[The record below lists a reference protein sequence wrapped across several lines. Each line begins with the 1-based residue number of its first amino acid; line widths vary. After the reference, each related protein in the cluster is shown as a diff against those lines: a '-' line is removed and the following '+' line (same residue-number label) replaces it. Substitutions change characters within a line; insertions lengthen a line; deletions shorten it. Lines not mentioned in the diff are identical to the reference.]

1 MKKRVLILDDDLNVC
16 RQIKY
21 ALQDATTDVY
31 YAFSVAE
38 GMKHFME
45 QNYCL
50 VIMDIALSEADGNE
64 LLKIMKRAKTIPI
77 LVLSSKPGQEAKLSA
92 YQAGAHAYME
102 KPYELEECLAQAEA
116 LMDLY
121 VNLKQPEDR
130 SYTLAFGMDLIIDP
144 DRRVV
149 TLSGEELN
157 LTRKEFDLLFC
168 LARHAGQVLSREQ
181 LYERIW
187 KNENTYNIDDPVK
200 THIKTLRKKL
210 TAANREYIKNVWGI
224 GYRFVDDH
232 KK

>member
-1 MKKRVLILDDDLNVC
+1 
-16 RQIKY
+16 
-21 ALQDATTDVY
+21 
-31 YAFSVAE
+31 
-38 GMKHFME
+38 
-45 QNYCL
+45 
-50 VIMDIALSEADGNE
+50 MDIALSEADGNE

-157 LTRKEFDLLFC
+157 LTRQEWGLF
-168 LARHAGQVLSREQ
+168 
-181 LYERIW
+181 
-187 KNENTYNIDDPVK
+187 NIQM
-200 THIKTLRKKL
+200 
-210 TAANREYIKNVWGI
+210 A
-224 GYRFVDDH
+224 
-232 KK
+232 

>member
-1 MKKRVLILDDDLNVC
+1 MPPDKVRIARCDYGRVL
-16 RQIKY
+16 RF
-21 ALQDATTDVY
+21 
-31 YAFSVAE
+31 FSSRRDE
-38 GMKHFME
+38 TLHGTE
-45 QNYCL
+45 LLSC
-50 VIMDIALSEADGNE
+50 IMDIALSEADGNE

-157 LTRKEFDLLFC
+157 LTRKEWGLF
-168 LARHAGQVLSREQ
+168 
-181 LYERIW
+181 
-187 KNENTYNIDDPVK
+187 NIQM
-200 THIKTLRKKL
+200 
-210 TAANREYIKNVWGI
+210 A
-224 GYRFVDDH
+224 
-232 KK
+232 

>member
-144 DRRVV
+144 ARRVV
-149 TLSGEELN
+149 TLSDEELN
-157 LTRKEFDLLFC
+157 LTRKEWGLF
-168 LARHAGQVLSREQ
+168 
-181 LYERIW
+181 
-187 KNENTYNIDDPVK
+187 NIQM
-200 THIKTLRKKL
+200 
-210 TAANREYIKNVWGI
+210 A
-224 GYRFVDDH
+224 
-232 KK
+232 